1 MGRNSVWDIVQFGIG
16 LLLVQVNNDIWT
28 KNLIQRYRF
37 LMGACPTHVREKWI
51 NWFSTNRRSWRI
63 RGRTASGTSTATAL
77 LEAMSEEAKIFTV
90 FLAGV
95 WGGISALILAS
106 KTSTGGAVS
115 SWTASNPILGKSLS
129 LYYLERKVSDVRW
142 DFFICHIIV
151 TNTSTIL

>member
-1 MGRNSVWDIVQFGIG
+1 MLTNYSLGFQIARGTRLLGGRSVSGSPNSSLLAYSYWGRSLLCYMGRNSVWDIVQIGIG

-51 NWFSTNRRSWRI
+51 NWFITNRRSWRI

-95 WGGISALILAS
+95 WGGFRL
-106 KTSTGGAVS
+106 
-115 SWTASNPILGKSLS
+115 W
-129 LYYLERKVSDVRW
+129 YW
-142 DFFICHIIV
+142 HQ
-151 TNTSTIL
+151 